1 VAKWKYWPYIAK
13 HRNDTRLGLLQ
24 GEAMTQPSELA
35 ERLLEHWRSTGMT
48 LCVEAAAQIEAQRE
62 RIAQLDDEARV
73 VTRRNVL
80 LVIECDDLKAR
91 CNRLTH
97 QLQELEAR
105 EQ

>member
-1 VAKWKYWPYIAK
+1 
-13 HRNDTRLGLLQ
+13 
-24 GEAMTQPSELA
+24 
-35 ERLLEHWRSTGMT
+35 
-48 LCVEAAAQIEAQRE
+48 
-62 RIAQLDDEARV
+62 

-97 QLQELEAR
+97 HLQELEAR

>member
-1 VAKWKYWPYIAK
+1 MK
-13 HRNDTRLGLLQ
+13 H
-24 GEAMTQPSELA
+24 PSELA

-62 RIAQLDDEARV
+62 RIAQLDDEALRV
-73 VTRRNVL
+73 ARRNSL
-80 LVIECDDLKAR
+80 LVIECDDLKTR

>member
-1 VAKWKYWPYIAK
+1 
-13 HRNDTRLGLLQ
+13 
-24 GEAMTQPSELA
+24 MTQPSELT

-62 RIAQLDDEARV
+62 RIAQLDDEALRV
-73 VTRRNVL
+73 ARRNSL
-80 LVIECDDLKAR
+80 LVIEADELKAR

>member
-1 VAKWKYWPYIAK
+1 
-13 HRNDTRLGLLQ
+13 
-24 GEAMTQPSELA
+24 
-35 ERLLEHWRSTGMT
+35 MT

-62 RIAQLDDEARV
+62 RIAQMDDEALRV
-73 VTRRNVL
+73 ARSNSL
-80 LVIECDDLKAR
+80 LVIECDELKAR

>member
-1 VAKWKYWPYIAK
+1 
-13 HRNDTRLGLLQ
+13 
-24 GEAMTQPSELA
+24 MTHPSELS
-35 ERLLEHWRSTGMT
+35 ERLLDHWRSTGMT

-62 RIAQLDDEARV
+62 RIAQKEDEALRV
-73 VTRRNVL
+73 ARRNSL
-80 LVIECDDLKAR
+80 LVIECDELKAR

>member
-1 VAKWKYWPYIAK
+1 
-13 HRNDTRLGLLQ
+13 
-24 GEAMTQPSELA
+24 MTQPHELT
-35 ERLLEHWRSTGMT
+35 ERLLEHWRSTGLT
-48 LCVEAAAQIEAQRE
+48 LCVEAAAEIEAQRE
-62 RIAQLDDEARV
+62 RIAKMDDEALRV
-73 VTRRNVL
+73 ARRNSL

>member
-1 VAKWKYWPYIAK
+1 
-13 HRNDTRLGLLQ
+13 
-24 GEAMTQPSELA
+24 MTQPSELT
-35 ERLLEHWRSTGMT
+35 ERLLEHWRSTGLT
-48 LCVEAAAQIEAQRE
+48 LCVEAAAHIEAQRE
-62 RIAQLDDEARV
+62 RIAQMDEEARS
-73 VTRRNVL
+73 VTRSNTR

>member
-1 VAKWKYWPYIAK
+1 
-13 HRNDTRLGLLQ
+13 
-24 GEAMTQPSELA
+24 MTHPSELS
-35 ERLLEHWRSTGMT
+35 ERLLDHWRNTGMT

-62 RIAQLDDEARV
+62 RIAQKEDVALRV
-73 VTRRNVL
+73 ARRNSL
-80 LVIECDDLKAR
+80 LVIECDELKAR

>member
-1 VAKWKYWPYIAK
+1 
-13 HRNDTRLGLLQ
+13 
-24 GEAMTQPSELA
+24 MTQPSELA

-62 RIAQLDDEARV
+62 RIAQLDDEALRV
-73 VTRRNVL
+73 ARRNSL

>member
-1 VAKWKYWPYIAK
+1 
-13 HRNDTRLGLLQ
+13 
-24 GEAMTQPSELA
+24 MTQQSELT
-35 ERLLEHWRSTGMT
+35 ERLLEHWRSTGLT

-62 RIAQLDDEARV
+62 RIAQMDEEALR
-73 VTRRNVL
+73 VTRSNTR
-80 LVIECDDLKAR
+80 LVIECDELKAR

>member
-1 VAKWKYWPYIAK
+1 MK
-13 HRNDTRLGLLQ
+13 H
-24 GEAMTQPSELA
+24 PSELT

-62 RIAQLDDEARV
+62 RIAQLDDELLRV
-73 VTRRNVL
+73 SL
-80 LVIECDDLKAR
+80 QKSHLVIEADDLKAR

-97 QLQELEAR
+97 QLQTLEAR

>member
-1 VAKWKYWPYIAK
+1 
-13 HRNDTRLGLLQ
+13 
-24 GEAMTQPSELA
+24 MTQPSELT

-62 RIAQLDDEARV
+62 RIAQMDEESLRV
-73 VTRRNVL
+73 ARRNSL
-80 LVIECDDLKAR
+80 LIIECDDLKAR

>member
-1 VAKWKYWPYIAK
+1 
-13 HRNDTRLGLLQ
+13 
-24 GEAMTQPSELA
+24 MTKDIV
-35 ERLLEHWRSTGMT
+35 ERLLEHWRSTGLT

-62 RIAQLDDEARV
+62 RIAQLDEEALRV
-73 VTRRNVL
+73 ARRNSL

-91 CNRLTH
+91 CNLLTH

>member
-1 VAKWKYWPYIAK
+1 MSA
-13 HRNDTRLGLLQ
+13 
-24 GEAMTQPSELA
+24 ELT
-35 ERLLEHWRSTGMT
+35 ERLLEHWRSTGLT

-62 RIAQLDDEARV
+62 RIAQLDDEALRV
-73 VTRRNVL
+73 AHRNSL

-97 QLQELEAR
+97 QLQELESR